1 MKMISS
7 IMMSVEYRVELE
19 LALALTDQK
28 IILLASKDQLLVDLE
43 IKKIPISVKVVLVA
57 LL

>member
-1 MKMISS
+1 
-7 IMMSVEYRVELE
+7 MMSVEYRVELE

-43 IKKIPISVKVVLVA
+43 IKKIPISLKVVLVA